1 MPDTCPP
8 DQHSGRR
15 PFSFGMD
22 PKVLTFIVVPIVAAT
37 PLASILLIPLLWRTI
52 GSILGWYVR
61 RKTEGRRA
69 QIVELME
76 GDARR
81 HNERTRQPG
90 SATTKD
96 SGSGEDSDGWENV
109 DASGVGTASNGEKG
123 EEEWDGIVGFFHP
136 FCNAGGGGE
145 RVLWA
150 AVRATQQRWPKAKCV
165 IYTGD
170 HDASKD
176 AILARVEVRQATH
189 CLLLQ
194 PQTSLVT
201 HLVWTYRTGLTFTSI
216 LRR

>member
-1 MPDTCPP
+1 MPDTCPTY
-8 DQHSGRR
+8 QQAGRQ

-22 PKVLTFIVVPIVAAT
+22 PKVLAFVVVPIVAAT
-37 PLASILLIPLLWRTI
+37 PLASVFLIPLLWRTI

-76 GDARR
+76 GDVRR
-81 HNERTRQPG
+81 YTERKRQP
-90 SATTKD
+90 STTAAKD
-96 SGSGEDSDGWENV
+96 GNSDEDSDGWANV
-109 DASGVGTASNGEKG
+109 DASAVGAAKGEKVEDG
-123 EEEWDGIVGFFHP
+123 WDGVVGFFHP

-176 AILARVEVRQATH
+176 AILARVEVYCATAH
-189 CLLLQ
+189 WPL
-194 PQTSLVT
+194 SAFE
-201 HLVWTYRTGLTFTSI
+201 HHKHR
-216 LRR
+216 